1 MTKGEIAKKIFESG
15 KNCSQAVVLAFQEEM
30 GLPQEQ
36 LAKLS
41 IGLGGGI
48 GRLRLTCGAVSG
60 MAIVLSYLLSDGEDK
75 LAIYSVIQ
83 KACGEFKNELGS
95 LICAELLEGITYDNS
110 PKPEERTQKYYEK
123 RPCAEIV
130 RIAGDI
136 TQKYLGQK

>member
-1 MTKGEIAKKIFESG
+1 M
-15 KNCSQAVVLAFQEEM
+15 AFQEEI

-95 LICAELLEGITYDNS
+95 LTCAELLEGITYDNS
-110 PKPEERTQKYYEK
+110 PKPEERTQNYYAK

-136 TQKYLGQK
+136 TQKYLEQK